1 MQIYLHLALV
11 LNTPAACLGNLEE
24 ETGVNQYQNV
34 SGAMSLVAGAPLGI
48 ILVNSAGAIEYANKS
63 ARFFALQSKVRGQTL
78 LSSFPFLVKF
88 DQRPETCAT
97 VEKDGQ
103 LYYLRISKETATKQ
117 GDVLISLTD
126 ETAQKKLQQENHDLR
141 QTVMLYETMLNS
153 IDEGILAVD
162 KDGCIL
168 FMNRM
173 QEKLDNL
180 KFDDI
185 KGMHLAKKYHLR
197 DNTSILL
204 KILKTGNRMPHQPQ
218 YYLTEGGNA
227 VNVVTSSAPLFN
239 KNDIIGAVSISQDFI
254 VTMNIFDQMGNIR
267 EKQKADHSGVLNN
280 RRVTNNGT
288 HYCFENIIGESEEF
302 REALECA
309 RRAAASVS
317 NVLLYGETGTGKELF
332 AQSIHNA
339 SPRKK
344 GAFVAINCAALPES
358 LLESILF
365 GTSKGAFT
373 GAIDRPGL
381 FEQASHGTLF
391 LDEINSMPLFLQS
404 KLLRVLQEGR
414 LRRIGSTT
422 ETDVSPRII
431 SSLNIEPQEA
441 MAGKQLRQDLYY
453 RLAVVSISIPSLRER
468 RDDISLLTSF
478 FLQKYNQKLDKNVK
492 QLSDEVLQFFEGYGW
507 PGNVRE
513 LQHVVEGAMNIMPE
527 DQNCITIRYL
537 PKKFAVQKNS
547 QIGTPKPEALIAVP
561 VSSNRAG
568 ESDEPPRN
576 PLARSLKEAEKN
588 EIAIV
593 LTSTDGNISKSARLL
608 GMSRQNLQHKIKKYN
623 I

>member
-1 MQIYLHLALV
+1 
-11 LNTPAACLGNLEE
+11 
-24 ETGVNQYQNV
+24 VNQYQNV
-34 SGAMSLVAGAPLGI
+34 SGALNLVAGAPLGI
-48 ILVNSAGAIEYANKS
+48 ILVNSAGMIEYANKF
-63 ARFFALQSKVRGQTL
+63 ARFFALKSKVHGQTL
-78 LSSFPFLVKF
+78 ISSFPFLAKF
-88 DQRPETCAT
+88 DQRSATCAA

-103 LYYLRISKETATKQ
+103 RYYLWVSKETATKQ

-126 ETAQKKLQQENHDLR
+126 VTAQKKLQQENHELR
-141 QTVMLYETMLNS
+141 QTAMLYETMLNS

-180 KFDDI
+180 KFADV
-185 KGMHLAKKYHLR
+185 KGMHLVKKYHLR

-204 KILKTGNRMPHQPQ
+204 KILKTGNRIPHQPQ
-218 YYLTEGGNA
+218 FYLTESGNA

-239 KNDIIGAVSISQDFI
+239 QNDIIGAVSISQDFL
-254 VTMNIFDQMGNIR
+254 VTMNIFDQMGNAR
-267 EKQKADHSGVLNN
+267 EQHKANHPGALNN
-280 RRVTNNGT
+280 RRVTDNGT

-302 REALECA
+302 RESLECA
-309 RRAAASVS
+309 RRAAASAS

-344 GAFVAINCAALPES
+344 EAFVAINCAALPES

-373 GAIDRPGL
+373 GAVDRLGL

-414 LRRIGSTT
+414 LRRIGSTS

-441 MAGKQLRQDLYY
+441 IAGKQLRQDLYY
-453 RLAVVSISIPSLRER
+453 RLAVVDIGIPSLRER
-468 RDDISLLTSF
+468 RDDVSLLTSF
-478 FLQKYNQKLDKNVK
+478 FLQKYNQKLGKNVK
-492 QLSDEVLQFFEGYGW
+492 QLSDEVLQFFEVYDW

-513 LQHVVEGAMNIMPE
+513 LQHVVEGALNIMPE
-527 DQNCITIRYL
+527 DQTCITARYL
-537 PKKFAVQKNS
+537 PKKFAASKGIRIS
-547 QIGTPKPEALIAVP
+547 APKPEALIAVP
-561 VSSNRAG
+561 ASGSRTG
-568 ESDEPPRN
+568 ESDQPPRS
-576 PLARSLKEAEKN
+576 PLARSLQEAEKK
-588 EIAIV
+588 EIAFV
-593 LTSTDGNISKSARLL
+593 LTSTGGNISKSARLL
-608 GMSRQNLQHKIKKYN
+608 GMSRQNLQHKIKRYN
-623 I
+623 ICR